1 MWGKK
6 EAVIDYN
13 ARQSERITLAL
24 PIQVKGS
31 NLFGDVFSCDGWTE
45 VVSENGARI
54 RLTQNLAP
62 EQEITVRCIETGREA
77 AARVVDR
84 VGSRSKQSV
93 YGIMLPGPEGPPWGI
108 TFPHRG
114 DSVAAVGRIVLE
126 CLACHT
132 RELAYLDAFELE
144 VLETNETL
152 SRFCRRCTDS
162 TMWRK
167 PFEPSSP
174 PEAGAKPAFPNE
186 EERRRELRHDI
197 RTLACI
203 RSRKH
208 GEELVKVR
216 NVSRNGL
223 CFEGRRAYEVEWV
236 IDVAIPFSSG
246 GGNVF
251 LPARIARVQS
261 LSPGEITLFGVE
273 YSRG

>member
-6 EAVIDYN
+6 ETVVEYK

-24 PIQVKGS
+24 PIQVTGS
-31 NLFGDVFSCDGWTE
+31 NLFSDAVHCDGWTE

-54 RLTQNLAP
+54 RLTQSLSP
-62 EQEITVRCIETGREA
+62 DQEITVRCVETGRQA
-77 AARVVDR
+77 SARVVDR
-84 VGSRSKQSV
+84 VGARSKQSV
-93 YGIMLPGPEGPPWGI
+93 YGIMLLGPEAPPWGI

-114 DSVAAVGRIVLE
+114 DSVGAVGRIVLE

-144 VLETNETL
+144 VLENNDIL

-162 TMWRK
+162 TIWRK
-167 PFEPSSP
+167 AFEPFPPAEADSADSP
-174 PEAGAKPAFPNE
+174 WSGQ
-186 EERRRELRHDI
+186 ERRRELRRDM

-203 RSRKH
+203 RSHKH

-236 IDVAIPFSSG
+236 IEVAIPFSSG

-251 LPARIARVQS
+251 LPARIARVQG
-261 LSPGEITLFGVE
+261 LPPGEITLFGIE
-273 YSRG
+273 YA